1 MSTPIASRNPAP
13 VASACG
19 AHLARLSTHGLDRP
33 RPFARESIFAMI
45 DRIEARRP
53 PLQTAARQL
62 NDACRQRQE
71 ALVQAGSDRP
81 EFVGSLNSDMIGG
94 RRCGA
99 SLETFVYRDAASGDT
114 ALIDVIRPTAR
125 AGGLPPLEQASCL
138 LVKADGR
145 VFKDGREVRQDSS
158 NSLHASTRMGQ
169 ANRAIAQ
176 DKLLRNPRDV
186 TAGIVPPW
194 ASKP

>member
-1 MSTPIASRNPAP
+1 MSIFIASLHPAP
-13 VASACG
+13 VASASG
-19 AHLARLSTHGLDRP
+19 AHLASPPTHGLNRP
-33 RPFARESIFAMI
+33 KPFARESVFAMI

-81 EFVGSLNSDMIGG
+81 EFVGSLDSDLIGG

-114 ALIDVIRPTAR
+114 ALVDVIRPTAR
-125 AGGLPPLEQASCL
+125 ASGLPPLQQASSL
-138 LVKADGR
+138 LIKADGR

-169 ANRAIAQ
+169 ASRAIAQ
-176 DKLLRNPRDV
+176 DKLLRNPRDI
-186 TAGIVPPW
+186 AADIAPPW
-194 ASKP
+194 SAEP